1 MTSFWRPLSLARRIT
16 LSLAIASPRALRLA
30 LVVLAPALILA
41 GCNPGGAVSFDAFMN
56 GANEV
61 PPVPVTGTG
70 TATFDVEGQL
80 ARYHIRLF
88 GMSSAVT
95 AAHIHGPAVS
105 GINAGIIVTLFGGS
119 APAPVD
125 GTLVN
130 PASGITWSLLLD
142 LMRHGNAYVNVHTMG
157 NPAGEVRGQIRLR
170 SGLEDR

>member
-1 MTSFWRPLSLARRIT
+1 MARG
-16 LSLAIASPRALRLA
+16 LRLA
-30 LVVLAPALILA
+30 LAVLAPALILA

-61 PPVPVTGTG
+61 PPVPAAGTG

-80 ARYHIRLF
+80 ARYHIRVF
-88 GMSSAVT
+88 GMSSSVT
-95 AAHIHGPAVS
+95 VAHIHGPAVS

-125 GTLVN
+125 GTLVQGTFDPSNIN

-142 LMRHGNAYVNVHTMG
+142 LMRHGNAYVNVHTTG